1 MVFYPVENYC
11 KSFGGENFILKH
23 RKFPTK
29 AFDNSKKMTQN
40 FSFY

>member
-11 KSFGGENFILKH
+11 KSFGGEHRKH